1 MDDDA
6 QFTDLGFAQIA
17 LIGEQMDAAEKKIRN
32 AQGAIVKLDEEYKNH
47 TISLEKYNE
56 ELDAQIDIIQDASGA
71 MFDYQQ
77 KLADMYIDQITAEND
92 ALQDLISARKEALS
106 AKKE

>member
-1 MDDDA
+1 MD
-6 QFTDLGFAQIA
+6 T
-17 LIGEQMDAAEKKIRN
+17 AEKKIRN
-32 AQGAIVKLDEEYKNH
+32 AQGAIAKLGDEYDKH

-92 ALQDLISARKEALS
+92 AL
-106 AKKE
+106 